1 VGVGGGGGEF
11 LILNVEFL
19 IGEGIAH
26 ANAAK
31 DAKGGSRGCG
41 TRLRVNV

>member
-1 VGVGGGGGEF
+1 VGGGEF

-26 ANAAK
+26 AKSAK
-31 DAKGGSRGCG
+31 DGKESGD
-41 TRLRVNV
+41 V